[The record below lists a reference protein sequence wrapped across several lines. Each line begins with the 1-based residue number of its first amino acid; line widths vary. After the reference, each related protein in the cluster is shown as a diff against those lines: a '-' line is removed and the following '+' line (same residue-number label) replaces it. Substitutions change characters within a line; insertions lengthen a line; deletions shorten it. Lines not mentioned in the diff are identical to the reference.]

1 MSISCCLCCVP
12 SNLDYEPIDV
22 SSHKLL
28 AALIYVMY
36 CMTTT
41 ILLLNLLIAIMSD
54 RYDRPPSYE

>member
-1 MSISCCLCCVP
+1 MACGVP

-28 AALIYVMY
+28 AALVYVMY